1 MEIFKPVVNYALLCV
16 STLLTLVNPLG
27 IAPLFMVLTDRFS
40 DAERHAIAKKGTLT
54 GGITL
59 VVFALVGTYIFRFYG
74 ITLNAFRIMGGIIFF
89 RSGLRMLEAIV
100 SRTRTT
106 PKEQEESLRHEDI
119 AISPLGIPVITGP
132 GAITAALVLSGQA
145 TTVIDYGI
153 LLFSILVVLTITY
166 FVLRGAD
173 KLSRKLGTTGMRII
187 QRIMGIILMVIAVQF
202 VINGVTPIL
211 KSILESVLEAS

>member
-1 MEIFKPVVNYALLCV
+1 MDVLKPALNYALLCV

-27 IAPLFMVLTDRFS
+27 IAPLFMVLTERF
-40 DAERHAIAKKGTLT
+40 DPDQRRAIARKATLT

-59 VVFALVGTYIFRFYG
+59 VVFALVGSYIFRFYG

-100 SRTRTT
+100 PRTRTT
-106 PKEQEESLRHEDI
+106 PKEQEESLQLDDI
-119 AISPLGIPVITGP
+119 AVSPLGIPIITGP
-132 GAITAALVLSGQA
+132 GAITAALVLSGHA
-145 TTVIDYGI
+145 AHLLDYVI
-153 LLFSILVVLTITY
+153 LLFSILLVLVITFY
-166 FVLRGAD
+166 VLRGAD
-173 KLSRKLGTTGMRII
+173 RLSRRLGTTGMRII

-211 KSILESVLEAS
+211 ESVLK